1 LLLPLA
7 GVVIETSPWACKTAA
22 QSLNNP
28 ENKLDSVSWTRSLA
42 FLSLFMVEAAFA
54 AGSGSNPLAEH
65 VRAANDRFK
74 DVAAVSAD
82 LSAVD

>member
-1 LLLPLA
+1 
-7 GVVIETSPWACKTAA
+7 
-22 QSLNNP
+22 
-28 ENKLDSVSWTRSLA
+28 LDSVSWTRSLA

-54 AGSGSNPLAEH
+54 PGSGSNPRSEH
-65 VRAANDRFK
+65 VRAANVK